1 MIDLCHQDLA
11 SCIFAVSPRAMILV
25 PTQMD
30 LEKPIHLQSPRILQ
44 QYETNLIR
52 ARRNY
57 DLKGPGRLKSQ
68 TFPLE
73 YKTSEELVKV
83 ASLEYAESVGTSEHA
98 PAVVA
103 VILDCIAK
111 SFQADYVFMG
121 SFGVG
126 GKRVGEMG
134 SVTDYMLRLC
144 NHTMVVVK
152 HWRPVPKQG
161 EGATFLVCLDGSP
174 AANEGLEKVIFL
186 ARDGDKLVCVTVSRH
201 KGPNDV
207 AIIEKAQQ
215 FIQTSAMA
223 TKKKLSSQ
231 VIWLQQVDG
240 EGTAAEHL
248 IRASERFEA
257 DFLVF
262 GSINTAH
269 GAKNRESLIDLG
281 STALYCSRNS
291 KCHAIIVKPPFPQ
304 QTS

>member
-1 MIDLCHQDLA
+1 MSRALVRACRPPARASAARLA
-11 SCIFAVSPRAMILV
+11 SRTGTDRADHAGSNSVSGKAFDSLCYFINGQNTEGRTNEVAVIHAYDKM
-25 PTQMD
+25 MD

-201 KGPNDV
+201 KV
-207 AIIEKAQQ
+207 K
-215 FIQTSAMA
+215 TSGGYGRG
-223 TKKKLSSQ
+223 
-231 VIWLQQVDG
+231 VEV
-240 EGTAAEHL
+240 
-248 IRASERFEA
+248 
-257 DFLVF
+257 
-262 GSINTAH
+262 
-269 GAKNRESLIDLG
+269 
-281 STALYCSRNS
+281 
-291 KCHAIIVKPPFPQ
+291 
-304 QTS
+304 